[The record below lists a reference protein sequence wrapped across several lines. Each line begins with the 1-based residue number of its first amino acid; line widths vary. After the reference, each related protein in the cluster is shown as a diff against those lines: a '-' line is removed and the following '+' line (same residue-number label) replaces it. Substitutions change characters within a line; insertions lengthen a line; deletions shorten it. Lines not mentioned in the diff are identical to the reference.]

1 MLTFE
6 NKNDL
11 SRSAVKGGAH
21 LVYGLNSL
29 GASSLIKQ
37 WVSPPLHIS
46 KAHQEEG
53 FAISQLL
60 SPTAGL
66 LEGDILEMEVTVQE
80 NTNAAV
86 ISPAACRIHSMNSG
100 YAHIQQTYSVE
111 KDGYLDVWTAP
122 LILQATS
129 RLKQKTVLN
138 VATGG
143 CLLFCEII
151 TPGRSAFGEQF
162 AFEQWQSN
170 TRIFYDGNLINYENF
185 TCEPKK
191 GDVRDWQEAYPDGNY
206 ASIYLICDRDFEA
219 IIADM
224 HQIETPEAI
233 IGLSDLNGP
242 GLGIK
247 VLAKDGVSLRKTIIL
262 VREKLFEALHF
273 NIPPSLNRSQSFFF
287 S

>member
-46 KAHQEEG
+46 KAHQEDG

-66 LEGDILEMEVTVQE
+66 LEGDILEMKVTVQE

-86 ISPAACRIHSMNSG
+86 ISPAACRIHSMNSD

-111 KDGYLDVWTAP
+111 KGGYLDVWAAP

-129 RLKQKTVLN
+129 RLKQETVIN
-138 VATGG
+138 VSIGG
-143 CLLFCEII
+143 CLLFCEVIA
-151 TPGRSAFGEQF
+151 PGRSAFGEQF
-162 AFEQWQSN
+162 AFEKWQSN
-170 TRIFYDGNLINYENF
+170 TRIFYGGNLINYENF

-191 GDVRDWQEAYPDGNY
+191 GDVRDWQEAYPNGNY
-206 ASIYLICDRDFEA
+206 ASLYLICNREFEA
-219 IIADM
+219 IIAEM
-224 HQIETPEAI
+224 HKIEMPEAI
-233 IGLSDLNGP
+233 IGLSNLNKS

-247 VLAKDGVSLRKTIIL
+247 VLARDGVSLRKAIL
-262 VREKLFEALHF
+262 FVREKLFEMMEF
-273 NIPPSLNRSQSFFF
+273 NIPPALNRSQSFFYN
-287 S
+287 

>member
-6 NKNDL
+6 NNNDL

-29 GASSLIKQ
+29 RASALIKQ

-46 KAHQEEG
+46 KAHQEDG

-66 LEGDILEMEVTVQE
+66 LEGDLLEVEVFVQE
-80 NTNAAV
+80 DTKAAV
-86 ISPAACRIHSMNSG
+86 ISPAACRIHSMNAG
-100 YAHIQQTYSVE
+100 YAHIKQSYSVE
-111 KDGYLDVWTAP
+111 KGGFLDVWTAP
-122 LILQATS
+122 LILQLAS
-129 RLKQKTVLN
+129 RLKQETVLD
-138 VATGG
+138 VAEGG

-151 TPGRSAFGEQF
+151 APGRSAFGEHF

-170 TRIFYDGNLINYENF
+170 TRIFYNGTLVNYENF
-185 TCEPKK
+185 TCEPLK
-191 GDVRDWQEAYPDGNY
+191 GDIRDWQEAYPEGNY
-206 ASIYLICDRDFEA
+206 ASMYLISGRDFEEF
-219 IIADM
+219 IAEM
-224 HQIETPEAI
+224 HQMETPEAI
-233 IGLSDLNGP
+233 IGLSDLNRD

-247 VLAKDGVSLRKTIIL
+247 LLAKDGVSLRKAVIS
-262 VREKLFEALHF
+262 VREKLFEALKF

-287 S
+287 N

>member
-1 MLTFE
+1 MLAFE

-29 GASSLIKQ
+29 GDSSLLKQ

-46 KAHQEEG
+46 KAHQEDG

-66 LEGDILEMEVTVQE
+66 FEGDVLEMEVTVQE
-80 NTNAAV
+80 NANAAV
-86 ISPAACRIHSMNSG
+86 ISPAACRIHFMNSG

-111 KDGYLDVWTAP
+111 KGGYLDVWTAP

-129 RLKQKTVLN
+129 RLKQKTALN

-151 TPGRSAFGEQF
+151 TPGRSAYGEQF
-162 AFEQWQSN
+162 EFEQWQSN
-170 TRIFYDGNLINYENF
+170 TRILYGGNLINYENF

-206 ASIYLICDRDFEA
+206 ASMYLICDREFEA

-233 IGLSDLNGP
+233 IGLSDLNGA

-247 VLAKDGVSLRKTIIL
+247 VLAKDGISLRKTIIL

-273 NIPPSLNRSQSFFF
+273 NIPPSLNRSQSFFY

>member
-1 MLTFE
+1 MLAFE

-29 GASSLIKQ
+29 GDSSLLKQ

-46 KAHQEEG
+46 KAHQEDG

-80 NTNAAV
+80 NSNAAV

-111 KDGYLDVWTAP
+111 KGGYLDVWTAP
-122 LILQATS
+122 LILQAKS

-162 AFEQWQSN
+162 EFEQWQSN
-170 TRIFYDGNLINYENF
+170 TRIFYGGNLINYENF

-219 IIADM
+219 AIADM

-233 IGLSDLNGP
+233 IGLSDLNGA

-247 VLAKDGVSLRKTIIL
+247 VLARDGVSLRKTIIL

-273 NIPPSLNRSQSFFF
+273 NIPLSLNRSQSFFF